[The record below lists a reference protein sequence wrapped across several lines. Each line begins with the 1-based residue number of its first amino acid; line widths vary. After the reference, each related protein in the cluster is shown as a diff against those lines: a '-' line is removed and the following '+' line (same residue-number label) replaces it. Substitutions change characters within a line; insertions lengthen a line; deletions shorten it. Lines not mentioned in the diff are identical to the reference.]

1 MTHIPCLT
9 YTKEI
14 TKFPLSQNLI
24 ETMGRLTPKAETSLT
39 EDPKSTIKYFR
50 PPHNWC
56 FSDVHSLTFLYYF
69 LSTLAPIGAIPE
81 NCAVPSPYRSKSRCL
96 LNPYGDTIS
105 YY

>member
-1 MTHIPCLT
+1 
-9 YTKEI
+9 
-14 TKFPLSQNLI
+14 
-24 ETMGRLTPKAETSLT
+24 MGRLTPKAETSLI

-81 NCAVPSPYRSKSRCL
+81 NCAVPSPYWSKVGVSLTRTGTL
-96 LNPYGDTIS
+96 YPIIERNKGAIET
-105 YY
+105 

>member
-1 MTHIPCLT
+1 MRFI
-9 YTKEI
+9 YEI

-24 ETMGRLTPKAETSLT
+24 ETMGRSSPKAETSQT

-50 PPHNWC
+50 PLCIWC
-56 FSDVHSLTFLYYF
+56 FSNVHLLTSPYYI